1 VDLEMQNPNICQI
14 GSHHNQ
20 TRVHLFTKSTTCE
33 QKEEVEPMTTKSELP
48 ETMKA
53 AVVEAAGPPKAIH
66 IKDVPVPRLSRHHVI
81 IALEYAG
88 LGSWDAAQRSGAWGP
103 VKPGTILGADGSGTI
118 AAVAA
123 DVTNFKPGDRV
134 YSYSYANPSGGFHA
148 EYVSVPADRVGH
160 IPPKLDMKIAGAM
173 PCVALTA
180 QTGLE
185 VLKVHKGQ
193 TLAVFGAS
201 GGVGSLAVWLGKERG
216 ATIVGSARPDAQDYV
231 RSLGAAHAVDPN
243 SSEHN
248 AILKRF
254 APEGF
259 DAAIVCANSG
269 ALADFLSHLKAG
281 APFAYPNGV
290 EPKPHVSGH
299 AALTFDG
306 EMSRAA
312 IDRLNSAIGSRTIP
326 LRVQEFALKEV
337 VEAHLRIE
345 QGHVVGKIVLRIRS

>member
-1 VDLEMQNPNICQI
+1 
-14 GSHHNQ
+14 
-20 TRVHLFTKSTTCE
+20 
-33 QKEEVEPMTTKSELP
+33 MTMKSELP

-53 AVVEAAGPPKAIH
+53 AVVDAAGPPKAIH
-66 IKDVPVPRLSRHHVI
+66 IKDVPVPKLSSHHVI

-88 LGSWDAAQRSGAWGP
+88 LGSWDAAHRSGAWGA
-103 VKPGTILGADGSGTI
+103 VKPGTVLGADGSGTI

-123 DVTNFKPGDRV
+123 DVTNFQVGDRV
-134 YSYSYANPSGGFHA
+134 YSYSYGNPNGGFHA

-160 IPPKLDMKIAGAM
+160 IPPNLDMKIAGAM

-180 QTGLE
+180 QSGLE
-185 VLKVHKGQ
+185 ALKMKKDQTVL
-193 TLAVFGAS
+193 VFGAS
-201 GGVGSLAVWLGKERG
+201 GGVGSFAVWLANERG
-216 ATIVGSARPDAQDYV
+216 ATVIGSARSDAQDYV

-243 SSEHN
+243 SSEYN

-259 DAAIVCANSG
+259 HAAIVAANGVS
-269 ALADFLSHLKAG
+269 LAGFLSHLKTG

-290 EPKPHVSGH
+290 EPKPHIKGH

-312 IDRLNSAIGSRTIP
+312 IERLNAAIGSRAIP
-326 LRVQEFALKEV
+326 LRMQEFLLNDI
-337 VEAHLRIE
+337 VEAHNRIE
-345 QGHVVGKIVLRIRS
+345 KGHVVGKIVLRIRS